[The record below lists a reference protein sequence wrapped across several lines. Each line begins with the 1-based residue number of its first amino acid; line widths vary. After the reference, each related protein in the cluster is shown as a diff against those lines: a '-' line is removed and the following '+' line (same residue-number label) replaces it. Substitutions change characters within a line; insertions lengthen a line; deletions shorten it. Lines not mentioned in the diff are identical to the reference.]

1 MAEEKKKR
9 GIVKRIFK
17 WIWLGIITLLIL
29 GALVYDAPGK
39 VLALL
44 LIILAGC
51 TILPK
56 GAVKWFWLSVAGVVV
71 ILIIWVF
78 LPDDSEGWRPFTFEK
93 ELAAL
98 QAQYAVPDGE
108 NAALL
113 YSKLFETLDT
123 DSNQPEFFNR
133 SKTPSTDGP
142 WRSADHPETAEWLK
156 DQQKTIGTLIEIC
169 RIEKCSFPIT
179 TNPAD
184 TERYE
189 RLNKMRRCA
198 FLLLSSANNDVAE
211 GHTDAACQKYLA
223 VVQMSQHLYQQP
235 ALIDL
240 LVGVAV
246 ESLSLSR
253 LNRFIIE
260 GEPTNQQLELI
271 ANLLSDL
278 KDNWCDD
285 FSRRLEY
292 EKLFDKNSLC
302 YLFYQINPQ
311 GKIRLRQGPIEVM
324 RAQYPEKS
332 KTQLSYRKR
341 KLGKASTILGW
352 FFFPSTPQ
360 KISEVIDDKFEEY
373 YVMTK
378 PDFDWRK
385 KLPEVRPRFKLNYTF
400 TVEQLTDMSGQ
411 TYSRIHEI
419 YLRTLT
425 YRRGSRLLVAIR
437 QYKNEKGGWP
447 ANLDAIKSLAPA
459 EAFIDPVYG
468 SQFEY
473 ETYDKNFSL
482 YGGQTNIWPK

>member
-9 GIVKRIFK
+9 RIIKQIFK
-17 WIWLGIITLLIL
+17 WLGLGLLVALIM
-29 GALVYDAPGK
+29 GALIFDAPGK
-39 VLALL
+39 VIALL

-56 GAVKWFWLSVAGVVV
+56 GAVKWFWLSVAAVVV

-78 LPDDSEGWRPFTFEK
+78 LPDENGGWRPFTFEK

-98 QAQYAVPDGE
+98 QAKYAVPDSE

-113 YSKLFETLDT
+113 YSKLFETLDI
-123 DSNQPEFFNR
+123 DADQPEFFNR

-156 DQQKTIGTLIEIC
+156 DQQKTVGTLLEIS
-169 RIEKCSFPIT
+169 RIEKCRFPIIASLID
-179 TNPAD
+179 P
-184 TERYE
+184 EYMKYGP
-189 RLNKMRRCA
+189 KMRRCA

-211 GHTDAACQKYLA
+211 GRTDAACRKYLA
-223 VVQMSQHLYQQP
+223 IIQMAKHLYQQP

-260 GEPTNQQLELI
+260 NQPTDQQLELI
-271 ANLLSDL
+271 ANSLSDL
-278 KDNWCDD
+278 KSNWSSD
-285 FSRRLEY
+285 FSKRLEY

-332 KTQLSYRKR
+332 KTQLSYWKR

-373 YVMTK
+373 YAMTK

-385 KLPEVRPRFKLNYTF
+385 KLPEVRPHFKLNYTS
-400 TVEQLTDMSGQ
+400 TVEQLADMSGQ

-425 YRRGSRLLVAIR
+425 YCRGSRLLVAIR
-437 QYKNEKGGWP
+437 QYKNEKGNWP
-447 ANLDAIKSLAPA
+447 EDLNAIKSLAPA

-473 ETYDKNFSL
+473 ETYGKNFSL
-482 YGGQTNIWPK
+482 YGGQTNIWP